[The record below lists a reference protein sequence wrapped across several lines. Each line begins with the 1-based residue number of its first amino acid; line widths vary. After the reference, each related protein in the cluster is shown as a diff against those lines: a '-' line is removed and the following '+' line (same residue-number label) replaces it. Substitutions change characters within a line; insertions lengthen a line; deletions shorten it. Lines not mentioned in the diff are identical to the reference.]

1 MGGNVFPPWSLAWGQ
16 TMVGVMVT
24 SIWEYVLVSVPAKS
38 LQPFG
43 L

>member
-1 MGGNVFPPWSLAWGQ
+1 MGGAVFPPWSLSLRPNYG
-16 TMVGVMVT
+16 GVMVT
-24 SIWEYVLVSVPAKS
+24 SIWKYVLVFVPAKS